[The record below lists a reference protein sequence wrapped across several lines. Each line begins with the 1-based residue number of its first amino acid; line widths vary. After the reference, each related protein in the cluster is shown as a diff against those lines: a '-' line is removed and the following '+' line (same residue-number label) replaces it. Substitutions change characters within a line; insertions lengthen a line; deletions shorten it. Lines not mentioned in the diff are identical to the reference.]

1 MLNVLLI
8 RTEYLML
15 DIIVNHFAWDRD
27 LGPVDYTK
35 FRPFHRKEFYHP
47 WCPILDW
54 SNQTQAENCWIGDD
68 HVALADL
75 DTQSSVVSNECKYW
89 IYMVVSNY
97 SGMLSALCIR
107 IIGVSYRCLL

>member
-1 MLNVLLI
+1 
-8 RTEYLML
+8 ML